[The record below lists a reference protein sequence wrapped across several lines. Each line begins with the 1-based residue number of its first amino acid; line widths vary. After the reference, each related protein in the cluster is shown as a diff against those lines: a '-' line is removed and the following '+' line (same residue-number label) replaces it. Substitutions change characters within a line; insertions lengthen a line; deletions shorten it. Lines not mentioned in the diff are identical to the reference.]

1 MINMTSRNGSEI
13 RFNGSCML
21 YSILFQFTYVWQLYA
36 IFYFLAIH
44 LCMAVVCYILFSCSC
59 MAVVAFCTFCTF
71 LYGSCSFLYLSV
83 LFCRRT
89 LSVAFL

>member
-21 YSILFQFTYVWQLYA
+21 YSIFLPFIYVWQLYA
-36 IFYFLAIH
+36 IFYFLAVVWQLYAIFFSLIH
-44 LCMAVVCYILFSCSC
+44 SCRL
-59 MAVVAFCTFCTF
+59 AFCTF
-71 LYGSCSFLYLSV
+71 LYGSCNFLYLSV
-83 LFCRRT
+83 LFYRRT